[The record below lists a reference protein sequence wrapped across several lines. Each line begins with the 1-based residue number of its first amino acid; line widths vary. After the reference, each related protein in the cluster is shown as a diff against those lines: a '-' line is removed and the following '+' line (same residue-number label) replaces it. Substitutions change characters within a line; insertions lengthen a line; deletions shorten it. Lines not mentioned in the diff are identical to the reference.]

1 MAENKNLISDPER
14 SVNQLIEILHILRDP
29 DRGCSWDIEQNFKSI
44 VPFTIEEAY
53 EVADAIEQKNWS
65 ALKIELG
72 DLLLQ
77 TVYHSQIASE
87 QGLFN
92 FEDIVKSICDKMVAR
107 HPHIF
112 ANENT
117 KNSTEKQAKA
127 GMDWESLKASERQAD
142 EKYRT
147 LDDLALG
154 LPALMRAAKLQKRA
168 ARVGFDW
175 PDIDQVFKK
184 VIEETRELKEAKDL
198 FESDKITEEFG
209 DLLFVLVNFGRH
221 LNIDAE
227 DALRKANAKFT
238 RRFNYIECELA
249 KHGSTPENSSLQEME
264 KLWNKSKSLEY

>member
-249 KHGSTPENSSLQEME
+249 KDGSTPEHSSLQEME

>member
-227 DALRKANAKFT
+227 DALRKANEKFT

-249 KHGSTPENSSLQEME
+249 KDGSTPEKSSLQEME